1 MEWWNECSGE
11 IIFAGRFLK
20 NSLKYSNIYGPALT
34 NYRLPRYAKIIWL
47 LHRFSFFTDSLKYE
61 SSLLRV
67 YACVTRELF
76 CYAER
81 DRLRPPSSDFV
92 DQGDY
97 SEINRFTSTAFPEPV
112 LK

>member
-67 YACVTRELF
+67 YACVTRELSATRRGID
-76 CYAER
+76 YVL
-81 DRLRPPSSDFV
+81 LRRTSSTRGTI
-92 DQGDY
+92 Q
-97 SEINRFTSTAFPEPV
+97 
-112 LK
+112 K